1 MDPILLKRREFI
13 KLLGGGIFIFFTP
26 GEPWSMLQEAQRR
39 GFDRGTPEDFNA
51 YLRIAPDGKVTCFT
65 GKTELGQGVQ
75 TSLAQILAEE
85 LDVSL
90 ENVDTILGDTALC
103 PWDMGTFGSRTI
115 KYFGPALRQAAAEA
129 KAVLVELASEE
140 LKLPVA
146 RLATG
151 DGFVFDKQNPA
162 ARVSYGQLAQG
173 KAIARR
179 VEPKPKP
186 EPISVHT
193 ICGQPFGRKDALLKV
208 TGKAE
213 YAGDIRVPGMLC
225 ARILRPPVH
234 GAKLKSIDFAEAEKL
249 PGVRVVRDGDFIAVL
264 HRSFD
269 LADAALSRIKAEFD
283 LPASSPGLNEDTIYD
298 HLLKVA
304 PPGNVIEEKGNLEEG
319 RKLSSV
325 LFEETYFTPYVAHA
339 PLEPHTALAKI
350 EGDRATVWASTQR
363 PFGAQEEVAQ
373 ALGLPLANVRII
385 TPYVGGGFGGK
396 NQNRQVVE
404 AARLA
409 KLAGVPVQVAWSR
422 EEEFF
427 YDTFQPAAV
436 VKITS
441 GLDASNRLVLWDY
454 VVFFGGERTSQPF
467 YAIPHYRILSRGTW
481 GRGAAGAHPF
491 DVGAWRA
498 PGSNTNTFAR
508 ESHIDLMAARVGM
521 DPVEFRMK
529 NLTDE
534 RMKRVLEAAATKFGW
549 SPAKAPSGRGVG
561 VSCVNY
567 LGTYVVTMAEVRVDP
582 RSGEIK
588 VERVVCAQDMG
599 EVINP
604 DGAKAQIEGCITMGL
619 GYCLSEEIHF
629 RDGDIRDR
637 NFDTYAL
644 PRFSWLPKKI
654 EAILID
660 NPDLPAQGG
669 GEPPI
674 VNMGAVMANA
684 VYDALGVRLFRL
696 PMTPARIRAALEKE
710 RKQPSLSS
718 RRISPN
724 NRKAWLPAS

>member
-1 MDPILLKRREFI
+1 MGPIFLNRREFI
-13 KLLGGGIFIFFTP
+13 KLVGGGIFIFFTP

-39 GFDRGTPEDFNA
+39 GFNRGYPEDFNA
-51 YLRIAPDGKVTCFT
+51 YLRIAPDGRITCFT

-90 ENVDTILGDTALC
+90 ESVDTILGDTTLC

-129 KAVLVELASEE
+129 KAVLIELASEE
-140 LKLPVA
+140 LKLPVE
-146 RLATG
+146 RLTTR
-151 DGFVFDKQNPA
+151 DGFVLDKEKP
-162 ARVSYGQLAQG
+162 RTRISYGALARG
-173 KAIARR
+173 KAIDRH

-186 EPISVHT
+186 KPVSAHT
-193 ICGQPFGRKDALLKV
+193 ICGRPFGRKDARLKV

-213 YAGDIRVPGMLC
+213 YAGDIRIPGMLY

-234 GAKLKSIDFAEAEKL
+234 GAKLKTVDLTEAEKL
-249 PGVRVVRDGDFIAVL
+249 PGIRIVRDDELIAVL
-264 HRSFD
+264 ASSFD
-269 LADAALSRIKAEFD
+269 LAEAALVKIKAQFD
-283 LPASSPGLNEDTIYD
+283 LPPSDAKVDNETIYE
-298 HLLKVA
+298 HLVKVA
-304 PPGNVIEEKGNLEEG
+304 PAGDVVEEKGNLEEG
-319 RKLSSV
+319 RKLTRA
-325 LFEETYFTPYVAHA
+325 LFEETYLTPYVAHA

-350 EGDRATVWASTQR
+350 EGDKVTVWASTQR
-363 PFGAQEEVAQ
+363 PFGAHEEVAQ
-373 ALGLPLANVRII
+373 ALEIPLANVRII

-396 NQNRQVVE
+396 NRNRQVVE

-467 YAIPHYRILSRGTW
+467 YAIPHYRILSRGGWT
-481 GRGAAGAHPF
+481 RVASGAHPF
-491 DVGAWRA
+491 EVGAWRA
-498 PGSNTNTFAR
+498 PGSHTNTFAR
-508 ESHIDLMAARVGM
+508 ESHIDIMAAACGM

-534 RMKRVLEAAATKFGW
+534 RMRRVLEAAAVQFGW
-549 SPAKAPSGRGVG
+549 STAQAPSGRGFG

-567 LGTYVVTMAEVRVDP
+567 LGTYVVTMAEADVDA
-582 RSGEIK
+582 RNGTIK
-588 VERVVCAQDMG
+588 VKRVVCAQDMG

-604 DGAKAQIEGCITMGL
+604 DGARAQIEGSIVMGL
-619 GYCLSEEIHF
+619 GYSLSEELRF
-629 RDGDIRDR
+629 QGGDIRDR
-637 NFDTYAL
+637 NFDTYEI
-644 PRFSWLPKKI
+644 PRFSWLPKI
-654 EAILID
+654 ETVLVD
-660 NPDLPAQGG
+660 NPDFPAQGG

-674 VNMGAVMANA
+674 VNMGAVVANA
-684 VYDALGVRLFRL
+684 VFDAVGVRLFRL
-696 PMTPARIRAALEKE
+696 PLTPARVKMALEKTGE
-710 RKQPSLSS
+710 QPSLS
-718 RRISPN
+718 ISLSN
-724 NRKAWLPAS
+724 HRASSPAS